1 MLSTPGLLAETPGKM
16 TRPIK
21 VEVVGSDGK
30 YQLLRGGKP
39 YHIKGAGASGI
50 NLASL
55 AARGGNSIRTWSADD
70 ASELLD
76 AAYELGMTVSLCLY
90 TKPERSGF
98 DYDDEAAVQKQFKR
112 IKEEVLRYKDHPA
125 LLFWIIGNELNHDYQ
140 NPKVYDAVND
150 ISLMI
155 HEVDPYHPTTTTLA
169 GFSADML
176 AVVNDRAADLDFL
189 SIQVYGM
196 LFALPE
202 LIEKA
207 GFTGPFAITEWGA
220 RGHWE
225 VAATHWQ
232 APLEETST
240 EKAST
245 FLRGF
250 NEVIRPFGKQLL
262 GDYVFLWGQKQEKT
276 PTWYGMF
283 LESGEET
290 EVVDV
295 MHYIWNGNWP
305 ENRAPRI
312 ESVLLDG
319 KMAGGSIELTA
330 GNRYDA
336 KLTAVDPDGDS
347 LNYQWEV
354 KRETTAKQVGGDYEE
369 AIPSLA
375 GVIRNPA
382 DSKIEL
388 AAPRESGA
396 YRLFVYV
403 YDGHGNAAHANI
415 PFYVKETD

>member
-16 TRPIK
+16 THPIK

-55 AARGGNSIRTWSADD
+55 AARGGNSIRTWSADN
-70 ASELLD
+70 ASQLLD

-220 RGHWE
+220 RGIGRRRWKKP
-225 VAATHWQ
+225 A
-232 APLEETST
+232 
-240 EKAST
+240 
-245 FLRGF
+245 
-250 NEVIRPFGKQLL
+250 
-262 GDYVFLWGQKQEKT
+262 QKK
-276 PTWYGMF
+276 PAHSCAVSMKLSGH
-283 LESGEET
+283 LESSCWEITYSCGGRNRRKHQPGTACSLKVARKPRWLMLCITSGMAIGPKTGHRASRASSWMEKRPVAVSNSLLEIGT
-290 EVVDV
+290 
-295 MHYIWNGNWP
+295 MRNLRPWNQ
-305 ENRAPRI
+305 
-312 ESVLLDG
+312 
-319 KMAGGSIELTA
+319 MAT
-330 GNRYDA
+330 R
-336 KLTAVDPDGDS
+336 
-347 LNYQWEV
+347 
-354 KRETTAKQVGGDYEE
+354 
-369 AIPSLA
+369 
-375 GVIRNPA
+375 
-382 DSKIEL
+382 
-388 AAPRESGA
+388 
-396 YRLFVYV
+396 
-403 YDGHGNAAHANI
+403 
-415 PFYVKETD
+415 